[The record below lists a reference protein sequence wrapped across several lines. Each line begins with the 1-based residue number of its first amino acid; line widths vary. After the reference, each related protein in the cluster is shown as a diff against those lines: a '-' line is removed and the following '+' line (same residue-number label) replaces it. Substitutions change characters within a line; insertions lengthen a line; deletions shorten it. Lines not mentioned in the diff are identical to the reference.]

1 MLPTKENTLYLIIN
15 QSYFDAILN
24 GSKKQEYREIKDSTY
39 QKYLDTWKNKDEIVI
54 YFDKNKIS
62 EEEYQKY
69 PNNPMIYNN
78 GIYPYIPIPYKFI
91 DFTVGYNNERD
102 TMLVAIEDI
111 YFEPIKDKS
120 GEEARFSD
128 DEEIMRV
135 DKNGELCIWQIV
147 YTLGKTV
154 NTDLKENNESVE

>member
-147 YTLGKTV
+147 YMLGGIIKT
-154 NTDLKENNESVE
+154 NIKRHNKTQD

>member
-147 YTLGKTV
+147 YTLGEIIKT
-154 NTDLKENNESVE
+154 DIKRNNKTHD

>member
-135 DKNGELCIWQIV
+135 DKNGELCIWQIE
-147 YTLGKTV
+147 
-154 NTDLKENNESVE
+154 KEFL